1 MFNSIFMNNS
11 ARERF
16 HKVMEIL
23 GLTDYRVYTDIEGI
37 TKNMMVKLRNG
48 ETEEVSIKI
57 LSPFCTQF
65 ENVNPDFIL
74 TGRGEPLKSNCPS
87 SIILEHPSTEK
98 DIKILDIRVCAGHGI
113 GFDGDENKVVGYVN
127 IPDFTGCYGVTVYG
141 DSMYDK
147 YMPGDTI
154 FVREIQDKDLID
166 NGQPYVVITN
176 EDRLLKLIYIE
187 KTGLKLV
194 SYNPI
199 CNPDGR
205 RKYPDMEIDGNQILH
220 LYKVVGKLAR
230 TQM

>member
-87 SIILEHPSTEK
+87 SIILEHPSSEK

-127 IPDFTGCYGVTVYG
+127 IPDFTGCYGITVYG

-205 RKYPDMEIDGNQILH
+205 RKYPDMEIDGSQILH